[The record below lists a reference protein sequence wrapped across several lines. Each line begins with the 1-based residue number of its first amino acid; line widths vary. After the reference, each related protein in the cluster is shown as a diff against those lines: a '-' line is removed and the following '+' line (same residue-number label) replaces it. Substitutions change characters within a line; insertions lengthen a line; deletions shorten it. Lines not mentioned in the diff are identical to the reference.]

1 MKSELR
7 GPGRYRLATLV
18 VAITIGSS
26 PLHAETPAEQ
36 TLARIRDLYAKGDY
50 GGVRRELLAA
60 YDRAPDPAL
69 LFALG
74 QVELNLGNYAA
85 AIDYYERFITTG
97 PSDEQVA
104 LAQQAIGAARM
115 RLANPDEPADAVTPV
130 PTPEPVEP
138 IRTRRRWTTE
148 DTGLLALGAAAVVV
162 GAGLYT
168 YGYRMGSDASGT
180 LAEYDERLDQARAT
194 QWTGVGIASA
204 GALLAGVTVLRW
216 RLRSDGAVISAAAT
230 PSGASLVVS
239 RRW

>member
-1 MKSELR
+1 MKR
-7 GPGRYRLATLV
+7 CGLATLV
-18 VAITIGSS
+18 VAIAIGSS
-26 PLHAETPAEQ
+26 PLVADTPAEQ
-36 TLARIRDLYAKGDY
+36 TLVRIRGLYAEGDY
-50 GGVRRELLAA
+50 QGVRRELLAA
-60 YDRAPDPAL
+60 YGRDPHPAL

-115 RLANPDEPADAVTPV
+115 RLANPDAVTPV
-130 PTPEPVEP
+130 ATPEPVVEP
-138 IRTRRRWTTE
+138 RRTRRRWTTE
-148 DTGLLALGAAAVVV
+148 DTGLVALGAAAVVV

-168 YGYRMGSDASGT
+168 YGYRVGSDGSGT
-180 LAEYDERLDQARAT
+180 LAEYDARLDQARAT

-216 RLRSDGAVISAAAT
+216 RLRSDGAVITAAAT
-230 PSGASLVVS
+230 PSGASLLVS

>member
-1 MKSELR
+1 MR
-7 GPGRYRLATLV
+7 PGARLDARRRCGLATLV
-18 VAITIGSS
+18 VAIAIGTS
-26 PLHAETPAEQ
+26 PLHADTPAEQ
-36 TLARIRDLYAKGDY
+36 TLARIRELYASGDY
-50 GGVRRELLAA
+50 EGVRRELLAA
-60 YDRAPDPAL
+60 YDRDPDPAL

-115 RLANPDEPADAVTPV
+115 RLANPDAVTPV
-130 PTPEPVEP
+130 PTPEPVVEP
-138 IRTRRRWTTE
+138 RRTRRRWTTE

-168 YGYRMGSDASGT
+168 YGYRLGTDRSGT
-180 LAEYDERLDQARAT
+180 LADYDERLDQARAT

-216 RLRSDGAVISAAAT
+216 RLRSDGAVITAAAN